1 MEDSIF
7 FVRIF
12 ELQVFSVGAFNLICS
27 AALLIYSDLT
37 QISNNISPLKWMKMQ
52 SLYICLKNKW
62 LTHHFILGEKN
73 APEIHDSP

>member
-37 QISNNISPLKWMKMQ
+37 QISNNISPLK
-52 SLYICLKNKW
+52 
-62 LTHHFILGEKN
+62 
-73 APEIHDSP
+73 